1 MLYATCSMR
10 IPQYSISAWI
20 FTACSQK
27 HTCDE
32 KQRCQ
37 YPQLFCQACKH
48 CGALQVAQYMWIIF
62 FSRTPGDILRV
73 HITLTNMTI
82 WILIKSKQ
90 TYILYITFM
99 PILQTV
105 KNRKAV

>member
-27 HTCDE
+27 HTCDD

-37 YPQLFCQACKH
+37 SPQLFCQACKH

-62 FSRTPGDILRV
+62 FFQNTGR
-73 HITLTNMTI
+73 HI
-82 WILIKSKQ
+82 KGAH
-90 TYILYITFM
+90 YINKYDYLNFD
-99 PILQTV
+99 
-105 KNRKAV
+105 